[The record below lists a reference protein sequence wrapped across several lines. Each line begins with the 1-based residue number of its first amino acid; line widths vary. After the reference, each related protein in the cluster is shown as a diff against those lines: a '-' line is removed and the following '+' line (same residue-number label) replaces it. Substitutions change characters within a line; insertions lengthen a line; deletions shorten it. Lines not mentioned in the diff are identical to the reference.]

1 MNNLTK
7 VMLVVFLMTT
17 SVFYAQRKPDREKIK
32 SLKVAFITERLDLSS
47 KEAEAFWPV
56 YNAHEGEIDALRQ
69 RERIE
74 IRAKLRNAAE
84 LTEAEAD
91 KLLPLA
97 IKLQGDKAKSNLD
110 YLKKIN
116 KIISSKKTILLM
128 KAEEDFNRQLIK
140 QYRHNKSGG
149 GGDR

>member
-17 SVFYAQRKPDREKIK
+17 CQFFAQRKPDREKIK

-56 YNAHEGEIDALRQ
+56 YNAHEAVIEALRQ

-74 IRAKLRNAAE
+74 IRAKLRNADE

-91 KLLPLA
+91 QLLPLA
-97 IKLQGDKAKSNLD
+97 ISLEADKAQSNLE

-116 KIISSKKTILLM
+116 IIISSKKTILLM
-128 KAEEDFNRQLIK
+128 KAEEDFKRQLIK
-140 QYRHNKSGG
+140 QYRHNKSGSG
-149 GGDR
+149 GHS